1 MPKFRK
7 KPVVI
12 SAVQWTGVNV
22 QEITE
27 FLAGAE
33 LLPVRSALADVT
45 LQKLA
50 VFDYTATPPVLTIP
64 TLEGDHRASVGDWI
78 IRGVKGEFYP
88 CKPDIFSATYDAVKD
103 ELDDGTGAIE
113 FTVLKDPGE
122 LVDCVEAICTDA
134 GPDTLVLMRDA
145 IERIMVARSKSI

>member
-1 MPKFRK
+1 VPKFRK

-78 IRGVKGEFYP
+78 IQGVKGEFYP

-103 ELDDGTGAIE
+103 G
-113 FTVLKDPGE
+113 
-122 LVDCVEAICTDA
+122 
-134 GPDTLVLMRDA
+134 
-145 IERIMVARSKSI
+145 